1 MMSRLFTLAT
11 FALLTLI
18 ATQTTA
24 YAQEQSEW
32 EKNSQ
37 LVTTIGV
44 LTVTSTT
51 VYFLQGLSDRILDKM
66 FEKVAI
72 YMRENAVALQQDVSL
87 GAGSSL
93 DDLCAIFNLEASQ
106 RRAVG
111 QRLKAHRVE
120 LVAILSKARIT
131 EADARRLTTLALTQ
145 AV

>member
-11 FALLTLI
+11 CALLTLLV
-18 ATQTTA
+18 TQTTA
-24 YAQEQSEW
+24 YAEEQSEW

-51 VYFLQGLSDRILDKM
+51 VYFLQGLSDRLLDKM
-66 FEKVAI
+66 FEKVSI
-72 YMRENAVALQQDVSL
+72 YMRENAVALQQDVTL

-106 RRAVG
+106 RQVVG
-111 QRLKAHRVE
+111 ERLKAHRVE
-120 LVAILSKARIT
+120 LVAILSKAQIT
-131 EADARRLTTLALTQ
+131 EADAMRLTSLALAQ
-145 AV
+145 SL

>member
-1 MMSRLFTLAT
+1 MMSRLFALVT
-11 FALLTLI
+11 FALITLI
-18 ATQTTA
+18 TTQTTA
-24 YAQEQSEW
+24 YAEEQSEW

-106 RRAVG
+106 RKAVG

-120 LVAILSKARIT
+120 LVAILSKVRIT
-131 EADARRLTTLALTQ
+131 EADAKRLTELALSR
-145 AV
+145 AM